1 MYTIL
6 PSVQSDLATFG
17 GWCFLAGVFLMVS
30 GDGLTNFSE
39 PSPAHAWPWLY
50 LIPLAVSLPL
60 LVVTGRVRL
69 RRPARAAILY
79 RPLSALLV
87 AFALSTIF
95 SSERALSLV
104 ALGSLAGIAVF
115 WWYATRT
122 FEDEWLAEAT
132 WIVVGFAA
140 LQLAADVI
148 AARLAEGIN
157 QIPTEIRTTA
167 WLGKHQVTWV
177 LNLLAPFL
185 LARFIG
191 DRRPW
196 MSWVNGVAWIAT
208 GIANYLM
215 LARMGTI
222 VFVLT
227 TLAVC
232 LLNLRYWRRWL
243 WMMGAAAVAGTV
255 MVVNNLR
262 ISTFVVSTI
271 FDRSQNQG
279 IDLRLTIWG
288 EAWRMFLAHPIF
300 GIGVGT
306 FDEVAYQMPGNTA
319 TRDFRM
325 AGWHAHNVPMHILT
339 EAGVLGLAAWV
350 FLWYIVLTTLV
361 RAWRSDDEQRRLF
374 SSAAL
379 VSVVAFQVLSM
390 TEVMI
395 AARVIATVR
404 MNLMLGL
411 LVVGGLRYALPA
423 TENTKG

>member
-1 MYTIL
+1 M
-6 PSVQSDLATFG
+6 QSDLATFG

-60 LVVTGRVRL
+60 MVVAGRVGL
-69 RRPARAAILY
+69 RRPARVALLY
-79 RPLSALLV
+79 RPLAALLA
-87 AFALSTIF
+87 AFALATIF
-95 SSERALSLV
+95 STERMLSLT
-104 ALGSLAGIAVF
+104 ALGCLGAIAAF
-115 WWYATRT
+115 WWYATQV

-132 WIVVGFAA
+132 WIVVALGT
-140 LQLAADVI
+140 LQLAAEVI
-148 AARLAEGIN
+148 AARLAEGLDQVPL
-157 QIPTEIRTTA
+157 QIPTVA

-177 LNLLAPFL
+177 LNLIAPFL

-191 DRRPW
+191 DRRAW
-196 MSWVNGVAWIAT
+196 VSWFNGVAWIAA

-232 LLNLRYWRRWL
+232 LLNLKYWRRWV
-243 WMMGAAAVAGTV
+243 WMMGAAAAAGTF

-288 EAWRMFLAHPIF
+288 EAWRMFLTHPIF

-306 FDEVAYQMPGNTA
+306 FDKVAYQMPGNTA
-319 TRDFRM
+319 NRDFLL
-325 AGWHAHNVPMHILT
+325 AGWHAHNAPLHILT

-350 FLWYIVLTTLV
+350 FLWYVVLSALV
-361 RAWRSDDEQRRLF
+361 RAWRSGDQQRRLLG
-374 SSAAL
+374 SAAV

-390 TEVMI
+390 TEMLL
-395 AARVIATVR
+395 AARAIASLR
-404 MNLMLGL
+404 MNLTLAL

-423 TENTKG
+423 TQNTKS